1 MNKKIELPYY
11 GNGGDGYI
19 YGRIFKSSMNQGDW
33 VLDAGELEYSFSQI
47 EAFDGVNFKLL
58 DDASLNKKSSTLWF
72 YGGFARVKENDPKL
86 LVVSSMKPFGWVDSL
101 NKKLGKEG

>member
-11 GNGGDGYI
+11 GIGGDGYI

-47 EAFDGVNFKLL
+47 EAFDGINFKLL
-58 DDASLNKKSSTLWF
+58 DDASLNKESRMWF

-86 LVVSSMKPFGWVDSL
+86 LVVSSKKPFGWVDST
-101 NKKLGKEG
+101 KK